1 MSRFEEMIAA
11 HAGNMRGP
19 LSHYFADPYRFFAW
33 ARAEAPVLHVSEVDW
48 WAVARYHDIR
58 SVFRDRVTF
67 SSAIVR
73 QPITSLCPKAQRMYE
88 SAGVRLEPT
97 LADEEPATHRR
108 HRRFFREGLTALRVA
123 RLESKIRA
131 IVAREIDRF
140 VDRGRVDLV
149 AELLQPAAS
158 RVTFHLLGGEDN
170 DFDLAD
176 WAGGMRRVETWEG
189 APSEAAQVSLMKV
202 IVRLWSVSARLV
214 NRAIERPGDN
224 YLGDAVRAR
233 RADRTLFTDNY
244 LHNIAF
250 LLQTAGADNQSHALA
265 HGIRALLDAR
275 TPWQRLCVE
284 PGLIPNA
291 VEEILRFSTPLLAF
305 PRLATRDAE
314 VGGRCIPA
322 GARVLLLLASGN
334 RDETVFPDGE
344 RLDID
349 RENARDHLSF
359 GHGPHFCLGAPL
371 ARLEMKIVLEELTRR
386 LPHMRLAEGGA
397 PDIFRTF
404 TFRGL
409 KQLTVEWTSAG
420 KTRTHARGTANG
432 ISQGTSAAAI

>member
-11 HAGNMRGP
+11 HARSPRGP
-19 LSHYFADPYRFFAW
+19 LAHYFADPYRFFAW
-33 ARAEAPVLHVSEVDW
+33 ARAEAPVLHVPEVDW

-58 SVFRDRVTF
+58 SVFRDPHTF

-73 QPITSLCPKAQRMYE
+73 QPITSLCPKAREMYE
-88 SAGVRLEPT
+88 SAGVQLEPT

-108 HRRFFREGLTALRVA
+108 HRRFFGEGLSVRRVA
-123 RLESKIRA
+123 RLEPRIRA
-131 IVAREIDRF
+131 IVTSQIDRF
-140 VDRGRVDLV
+140 VDDGRVDLL

-158 RVTFHLLGGEDN
+158 RMTFHLLGGEDGA
-170 DFDLAD
+170 FDLAD
-176 WAGGMRRVETWEG
+176 WPGGMRRVETWEG

-202 IVRLWSVSARLV
+202 IVRLWSVSARLAK
-214 NRAIERPGDN
+214 RAIERPGDN
-224 YLGDAVRAR
+224 YLGAAVRAR
-233 RADRTLFTDNY
+233 RADPSLFTDNY

-265 HGIRALLDAR
+265 HGIRALLHDRAS
-275 TPWQRLCVE
+275 WQRLCTE

-291 VEEILRFSTPLLAF
+291 VEEILRCSTPLLAF
-305 PRLATRDAE
+305 PRLATRDTE
-314 VGGRCIPA
+314 VGGRRIPA

-334 RDETVFPDGE
+334 RDETVFPEGE

-386 LPHMRLAEGGA
+386 LPHMRLAAGAA

-409 KQLTVEWTSAG
+409 KHLTVEWTSS
-420 KTRTHARGTANG
+420 RMTHIQARPTTQGTAP
-432 ISQGTSAAAI
+432 AAI